1 MRVKSKYFQEDQH
14 QGWVVW
20 ITLLIVNLIFI
31 FGTVKQIGF
40 NEPFG
45 DKPMSDIGLIIF
57 AVLILFFS
65 ISLSLFSK
73 LQTYINSEGIYLR
86 YLPFQWRYKFIDW
99 KAVDKLHIIR
109 YRPILEYGGWGFRK
123 KRKGTVAYTVKGRLG
138 LKIDLKNGKS
148 VLIGTQ
154 YPEYLKDILT
164 VLGKYGDEKG

>member
-99 KAVDKLHIIR
+99 
-109 YRPILEYGGWGFRK
+109 
-123 KRKGTVAYTVKGRLG
+123 
-138 LKIDLKNGKS
+138 
-148 VLIGTQ
+148 
-154 YPEYLKDILT
+154 
-164 VLGKYGDEKG
+164 